1 MAAGR
6 SGGRRAQA
14 RRARVSP
21 PLHAMMRANSP
32 ASPAP
37 LSHAGAADDPIIAG
51 VNDSTVAA
59 LPFVLLDFD
68 LRTDT
73 ASVLASR

>member
-1 MAAGR
+1 
-6 SGGRRAQA
+6 
-14 RRARVSP
+14 
-21 PLHAMMRANSP
+21 MMRANSP